1 MDMYFAPLACSL
13 ASRITAY
20 EAGLPM
26 RFVQV
31 DMETKQTSEGDDFF
45 ALNAMGQVPTLRADD
60 GTLLT
65 ENPVVLQFLAD
76 SKPESGLAP
85 NGGMARYR
93 LQQWLN
99 FIATE
104 LHKAV
109 FIPLLDPKATEDG
122 KAYALSKAKRPL
134 DRLQAH
140 LDGRE
145 FLLDGF
151 TVADAYL
158 LAVLNW
164 TRATTMNLAAWPAIA
179 TYYRTLL
186 KRPAVAKAV
195 AEEFALYKE
204 EQARRQAA

>member
-1 MDMYFAPLACSL
+1 MDLYFAPLACSL

-20 EAGLPM
+20 EADLPL

-31 DMETKQTSEGDDFF
+31 DTERKRTAEGADFF
-45 ALNAMGQVPTLRADD
+45 ALNPMGQVPLLRADD
-60 GTLLT
+60 GTLIA

-76 SKPESGLAP
+76 RKPDSGLAP
-85 NGGMARYR
+85 AAGMARYR

-109 FIPLLDPKATEDG
+109 FIPLLDPKAGEDA
-122 KAYALSKAKRPL
+122 KAYALAKARRPL

-140 LDGRE
+140 LDGRD
-145 FLLDGF
+145 FLLDTF
-151 TVADAYL
+151 TIADAYL
-158 LAVLNW
+158 LVVLNW
-164 TRATTMNLAAWPAIA
+164 TRATPIELGAWPAVA
-179 TYYRTLL
+179 AYYQALL
-186 KRPAVAKAV
+186 QRPAVARAV

-204 EQARRQAA
+204 EQARKAA

>member
-1 MDMYFAPLACSL
+1 MDLYFAPLACSL
-13 ASRITAY
+13 ASRILAY
-20 EAGLPM
+20 EADLPL

-31 DMETKQTSEGDDFF
+31 DMEAKRTADGTDFF
-45 ALNAMGQVPTLRADD
+45 TLNPMGQVPLLRAED
-60 GTLLT
+60 GKLIA

-76 SKPESGLAP
+76 TRPGSGLAP
-85 NGGMARYR
+85 AGGLARYQ

-109 FIPLLDPKATEDG
+109 FIPLLDPKAPDDA
-122 KAYALSKAKRPL
+122 KAYARSKVKLPL

-140 LDGRE
+140 LQGRD

-164 TRATTMNLAAWPAIA
+164 TRATAIDLAAWPAIA
-179 TYYRTLL
+179 GYYQRLL
-186 KRPAVAKAV
+186 QRPAVARAV

-204 EQARRQAA
+204 EQARRKAA